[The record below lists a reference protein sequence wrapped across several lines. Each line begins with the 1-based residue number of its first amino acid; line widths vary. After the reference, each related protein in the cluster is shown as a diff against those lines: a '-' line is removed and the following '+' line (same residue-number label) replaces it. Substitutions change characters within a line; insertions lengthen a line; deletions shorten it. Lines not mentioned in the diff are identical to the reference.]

1 MTAGRQAGWKTGSP
15 ARLPAPHLL
24 VVALGTLLSSCGY
37 HVAGQA
43 DLMPKTVKTI
53 CIPAFTDATSRYKLT
68 DQLPEAITR
77 EFVARTRYKIVS
89 DPTTADAVLK
99 GSVNNY
105 VSFTTVVDEGTTANP
120 GTGRASAVDFR
131 VYLNVSLVERST
143 GKVLF
148 TRPNFEAR
156 ERYEVSVQPGP
167 YFDESDAALQRAS
180 RAVAQQL
187 VGAILDNF

>member
-1 MTAGRQAGWKTGSP
+1 MISKG
-15 ARLPAPHLL
+15 L
-24 VVALGTLLSSCGY
+24 VIAMVGTLLSACGY
-37 HVAGQA
+37 HVAGQG
-43 DLMPKTVKTI
+43 DLLPKTITTI
-53 CIPAFTDATSRYKLT
+53 CIPAFTNATSRYKLT

-77 EFVARTRYKIVS
+77 EFAARTRYKIIS
-89 DPTTADAVLK
+89 DPNTADVVLK

-131 VYLNVSLVERST
+131 VYLNVSLVERTT

-148 TRPNFEAR
+148 TRPNFEVR

-180 RAVAQQL
+180 KTVAQQL

>member
-1 MTAGRQAGWKTGSP
+1 MKSRARFALIMRWPLVATALA
-15 ARLPAPHLL
+15 
-24 VVALGTLLSSCGY
+24 ALSTCGY
-37 HVAGQA
+37 HVAGQG
-43 DLMPKTVKTI
+43 DLLPKTITTI
-53 CIPAFTDATSRYKLT
+53 CIPAFTNATSRYKLT

-77 EFVARTRYKIVS
+77 EFAARTRYKIIS
-89 DPTTADAVLK
+89 DSNTADAVLK

-105 VSFTTVVDEGTTANP
+105 VSFTTVVDEGTTTNP

-131 VYLNVSLVERST
+131 VYMNVSLVERAT

-148 TRPNFEAR
+148 NRPNFEVR

-180 RAVAQQL
+180 KTVAQQL